1 MARGDMVG
9 KSVTFSGEVEIL
21 NRKEFEAVPMTV
33 DYTGISATAENGE
46 KVVRAGTPVD
56 EDGAP
61 VTTTPWT
68 GAIGLLLHDAYE
80 SRPQVAV
87 LKVGYVHT
95 GRAQTNSG
103 LTYDAALVTAL
114 NAAGCRVAFEEPII
128 NSGYSTSSSN

>member
-1 MARGDMVG
+1 MARGDMKFDTLTVG
-9 KSVTFSGEVEIL
+9 SEIEIL
-21 NRKEFEAVPMTV
+21 NRKEFEAVAMTV
-33 DYTGISATAENGE
+33 DYTGVSAVDGV

-56 EDGAP
+56 KDGK
-61 VTTTPWT
+61 VVGSTPWT

-80 SRPQVAV
+80 SHPQVAV

-114 NAAGCRVAFEEPII
+114 NAAGCRIAFEEPII
-128 NSGYSTSSSN
+128 SSGSSGTTSS

>member
-1 MARGDMVG
+1 MARGDMKFDTLTVG
-9 KSVTFSGEVEIL
+9 SEIEIL
-21 NRKEFEAVPMTV
+21 NRKEFEAVAMTV
-33 DYTGISATAENGE
+33 DYTGVSAVDGV

-56 EDGAP
+56 KDGK
-61 VTTTPWT
+61 VVGSTPWT

-80 SRPQVAV
+80 SHPQVAV

-114 NAAGCRVAFEEPII
+114 NAAGCRIAFEEPII
-128 NSGYSTSSSN
+128 SSGSSGTTS